1 MKLNQLDSFRD
12 HHKEWN
18 LRPLPEQRSRNK
30 VPGQTFIFSEQDLPG
45 YKAKPFA
52 WEKLDDDG
60 NPGQGRSQLHERN
73 KRDQKRKE
81 NSGRYEPYSRKAI
94 PKKTALAGSVIRELE
109 AVPVKNKDFREI
121 QARQDRA
128 MLAPP
133 EKTEAN
139 FVGNMD
145 ELRSQGIGKDT
156 YMATPA
162 QRQAHHKVSLQGSL
176 LCRTAPN
183 IRRLHR
189 RRRGVCKR
197 AAPNNY
203 PGTNSENSCWLR
215 LQSIVYGL

>member
-1 MKLNQLDSFRD
+1 M
-12 HHKEWN
+12 
-18 LRPLPEQRSRNK
+18 
-30 VPGQTFIFSEQDLPG
+30 PGQTFIFSEQDLPG

-60 NPGQGRSQLHERN
+60 NPGQARSQLHERN
-73 KRDQKRKE
+73 KRDQRRKE

-94 PKKTALAGSVIRELE
+94 PKKTALAGNVVRELE
-109 AVPVKNKDFREI
+109 AVPVKNKEFREI

-162 QRQAHHKVSLQGSL
+162 QRQAHHKVSLWSKSP
-176 LCRTAPN
+176 CRTAPN
-183 IRRLHR
+183 NHRLHK
-189 RRRGVCKR
+189 RRRGVYKR
-197 AAPNNY
+197 VAVNSY
-203 PGTNSENSCWLR
+203 PETNSESNYSLR
-215 LQSIVYGL
+215 LQNIVSGL